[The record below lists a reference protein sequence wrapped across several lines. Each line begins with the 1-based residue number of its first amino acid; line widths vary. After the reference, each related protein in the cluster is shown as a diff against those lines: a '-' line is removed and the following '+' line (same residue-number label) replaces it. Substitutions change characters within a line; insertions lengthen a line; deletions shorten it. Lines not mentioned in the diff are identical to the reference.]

1 MEKEQNDEDVILTEA
16 DRELLEDLK
25 VEQDELCK
33 HG

>member
-25 VEQDELCK
+25 VEQGELCK

>member
-25 VEQDELCK
+25 IEQDELCK
-33 HG
+33 K